1 MFGRHKLESC
11 TIGQNEKTVFTAEFM
26 TVANTLDLYN
36 IHIIGN
42 YEISTLQGY
51 FEAFFESII
60 IDYLLP
66 RKTTINSKHRLFQ
79 YKTLNNVLHLNNFFF
94 FSNSEKL
101 NPLFVVF

>member
-11 TIGQNEKTVFTAEFM
+11 TIGQNEETVFTAEFM

-42 YEISTLQGY
+42 YEKSMLQGY

-66 RKTTINSKHRLFQ
+66 RKTTINLKHRLIQ
-79 YKTLNNVLHLNNFFF
+79 YKTLNNVLHLNIYIYFFQIQK
-94 FSNSEKL
+94 S
-101 NPLFVVF
+101 